1 MALLSEFLFRQF
13 IEAINPFMSKI
24 MCTLRCHNVV
34 KQQAQ
39 NGHKFRFLHGF

>member
-1 MALLSEFLFRQF
+1 
-13 IEAINPFMSKI
+13 

-39 NGHKFRFLHGF
+39 NGHKSQKSLLSPTR